1 MMPMV
6 QLSGKYAKAMC
17 QKNEFWH
24 MAFAICDIMRSNVV
38 FMAHY
43 FNAF

>member
-1 MMPMV
+1 MMPTV

-24 MAFAICDIMRSNVV
+24 MAF
-38 FMAHY
+38 MAHY